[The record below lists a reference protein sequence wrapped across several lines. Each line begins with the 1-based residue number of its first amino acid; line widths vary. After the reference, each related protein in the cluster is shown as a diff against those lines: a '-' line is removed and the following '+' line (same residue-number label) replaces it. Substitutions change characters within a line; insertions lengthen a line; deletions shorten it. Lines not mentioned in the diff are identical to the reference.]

1 MSSDETAQSARL
13 MKVMEA
19 LIAELDRQGVLETI
33 DDVGFEPMALA
44 RVAIKAAD
52 GDVVPLRGHRPR

>member
-1 MSSDETAQSARL
+1 MSDEIVQLARL

-19 LIAELDRQGVLETI
+19 LVAELDRQGVLETLA
-33 DDVGFEPMALA
+33 DLGFEPMALA

-52 GDVVPLRGHRPR
+52 GDVVPLKRAPT